1 MANQFE
7 LDYHNASDWS
17 AYSDYLLHTPLN
29 VFHIW
34 LDVTWRIRLPPS
46 EQDHIVM
53 EKFDWRPL
61 KFSFA
66 KRKKAVGGGCDC

>member
-34 LDVTWRIRLPPS
+34 LDVT
-46 EQDHIVM
+46 
-53 EKFDWRPL
+53 
-61 KFSFA
+61 
-66 KRKKAVGGGCDC
+66 